1 MNHEHASHLKGKFWQ
16 DREIV
21 HAVDFPANGT
31 FAAYRAAEG
40 HLKELGYGV
49 GSMCGQ
55 EPIGFAYEADYVA
68 KWYNIR
74 HEDRMLLDGVILP
87 QNEFREGG
95 AIILFFTPP
104 KY

>member
-1 MNHEHASHLKGKFWQ
+1 MSHTHASQLKGKFWQ

-31 FAAYRAAEG
+31 FKAFYEAEA
-40 HLKELGYGV
+40 HVKDLGYRV
-49 GSMCGQ
+49 GSMCRQ
-55 EPIGFAYEADYVA
+55 EPIGFKYGVDYVA
-68 KWYNIR
+68 KWYNL
-74 HEDRMLLDGVILP
+74 DSNDKAQLDGVILP
-87 QNEFREGG
+87 QSEFREGG